1 MEIANQQKPDLMAD
15 SEKMEPKEKVT
26 LVQQLQCNVVSYN
39 DFWNL
44 CIVLHAY
51 LHDGPFSSLGGAGL
65 VR

>member
-39 DFWNL
+39 DF
-44 CIVLHAY
+44 
-51 LHDGPFSSLGGAGL
+51 
-65 VR
+65 